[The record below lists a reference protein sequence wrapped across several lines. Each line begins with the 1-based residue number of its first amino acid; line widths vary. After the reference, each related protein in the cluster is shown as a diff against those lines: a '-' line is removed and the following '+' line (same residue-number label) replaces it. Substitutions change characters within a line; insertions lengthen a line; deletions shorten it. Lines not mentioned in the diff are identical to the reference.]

1 MSNSPTAAAATEAP
15 TLDGEALLSF
25 LETRRSVGMTALSEP
40 GPSASELRRIL
51 TIAARV
57 PDHGGI
63 EPWRFI
69 VLAGEARQRASEGVS
84 KLYAAENTAMDP
96 ERRDKFTA
104 IMGRALTYAPVI
116 VLVVSRADAAARVPV
131 WEQELSA
138 GAACMNLTVA
148 AQASG
153 YGATWLTGWAAYSP
167 GVNALFGLAESE
179 KVAGIIHIGTAKE
192 VPPDR
197 KRPDIDA
204 LTTYW

>member
-1 MSNSPTAAAATEAP
+1 MSNGQSVAMTEASMR
-15 TLDGEALLSF
+15 DGEALLSF
-25 LETRRSVGMTALSEP
+25 LETRRSVGMTSLSEP
-40 GPSASELRRIL
+40 GPSAAELRRIL

-69 VLAGEARQRASEGVS
+69 VLTGDARQRASEGVS

-96 ERRDKFTA
+96 ERREKFTA

-116 VLVVSRADAAARVPV
+116 VLLVSRTDASARVPV

-138 GAACMNLTVA
+138 GAACMNLLVA
-148 AQASG
+148 AQAFG

-167 GVNALFGLAESE
+167 GVAAMFGLSGDE
-179 KVAGIIHIGTAKE
+179 KIAGLIHIGTAKE
-192 VPPDR
+192 TPPDR

>member
-1 MSNSPTAAAATEAP
+1 MSNSQNAATTEDPSHDA
-15 TLDGEALLSF
+15 EALLSF
-25 LETRRSVGMTALSEP
+25 LDTRRSAGMTALGEP
-40 GPSASELRRIL
+40 GPSEGELRRIL

-69 VLAGEARQRASEGVS
+69 VLTGEARQRASAGVS
-84 KLYAAENTAMDP
+84 QLYAAENAAMDP
-96 ERRDKFTA
+96 ERREKFTA

-138 GAACMNLTVA
+138 GAACMNLLVA
-148 AQASG
+148 AQALG

-167 GVNALFGLAESE
+167 GVAALFGLSDSE
-179 KVAGIIHIGTAKE
+179 KVAGMIHIGTAKE
-192 VPPDR
+192 IPPDR

>member
-1 MSNSPTAAAATEAP
+1 MTQSEASAP
-15 TLDGEALLSF
+15 APDHDREALLAF
-25 LETRRSVGMTALSEP
+25 LERRRSAGMTALGEP
-40 GPSASELRRIL
+40 GPSLGELRRIL

-57 PDHGGI
+57 PDHGAI

-69 VLAGEARQRASEGVS
+69 VLAGDARQRASEGIA

-96 ERRDKFTA
+96 ARREKFTA

-116 VLVVSRADAAARVPV
+116 VLVVSRADAEARVPV

-138 GAACMNLTVA
+138 GAACMNLLVA
-148 AQASG
+148 AQALG

-167 GVNALFGLAESE
+167 GAAALFGLSE
-179 KVAGIIHIGTAKE
+179 TEKIAGIVHIGTARDM
-192 VPPDR
+192 PPER

-204 LTTYW
+204 LTTFW